1 MQGEDYMKN
10 ETLNPDDYEQL
21 YLLNI
26 ESQNKMAIFDIENF
40 CVRMRQKSV
49 KTQDLR
55 DMINSI
61 NVYDTYFLSYEPIA
75 RRLDKL
81 GKPQLSKRL
90 NEILC
95 DIRETSKIFRE
106 VVENMPENILDK
118 DNNMK
123 TYVTKVKEEDRK

>member
-1 MQGEDYMKN
+1 MQQEEYMKN

-26 ESQNKMAIFDIENF
+26 ESQNKMAVFDIENF

-55 DMINSI
+55 DMINSLNI
-61 NVYDTYFLSYEPIA
+61 YDTYFLSYEPIA
-75 RRLDKL
+75 QRLDKL
-81 GKPQLSKRL
+81 GRPQLSKRL
-90 NEILC
+90 NEILY
-95 DIRETSKIFRE
+95 DIRETSKIFRW
-106 VVENMPENILDK
+106 VVENMPENIPGK

-123 TYVTKVKEEDRK
+123 MYVTKVKEEYPK

>member
-10 ETLNPDDYEQL
+10 EMLNPDDYEQL

-26 ESQNKMAIFDIENF
+26 ESQNKMAILDIENF
-40 CVRMRQKSV
+40 CVCMRQKSV

-55 DMINSI
+55 DMINSLKM
-61 NVYDTYFLSYEPIA
+61 YDSYFLSYEPIA

-90 NEILC
+90 NEIIC

-106 VVENMPENILDK
+106 VVGNVQENISDE
-118 DNNMK
+118 DNMK
-123 TYVTKVKEEDRK
+123 THVTKAKEEDRK